1 MVNVVRNSS
10 NMFLLNLH
18 NKNQGNFG
26 DNLILLLKKTIDRDL
41 VGRFLFCQNRKGG
54 FVKNFE
60 KYEKLKKLNEREEA
74 AERQGLPDIIL
85 QIIQ

>member
-1 MVNVVRNSS
+1 
-10 NMFLLNLH
+10 MFLLNLH
-18 NKNQGNFG
+18 NKNKGNFG

-41 VGRFLFCQNRKGG
+41 VGRFLFVSKTTKGG
-54 FVKNFE
+54 FVNNFE